1 MTIAIRASSKD
12 TVLLLDPE
20 FERRIEAA
28 ARLIGIDPAEFIAR
42 AVQHRCADVLG
53 EAGPGSGSAAH
64 ASASTGLPA
73 ATNDAHGSQAFDQR
87 RNGPWAIR
95 PTPDRVLRTIAE
107 ASRLS
112 IETVV
117 GPGRGRAV
125 ACARAVAA
133 YLLCN
138 DAGLSQ
144 KETAR
149 IIHRKSARVV
159 QLTRSVAQ
167 VADSTDPQAELLAR
181 ARRLLRNGISTGKDY
196 PPLPHGTGD
205 ANLVPG
211 LLPARLASGLT
222 QPQLAART
230 GIARETLSR
239 LERLRRRARPETVR
253 ALANTLE
260 VSLSSLTTPTAE
272 LGVALRSARRADW

>member
-64 ASASTGLPA
+64 ASASTGRPA

-117 GPGRGRAV
+117 GPRRGRVV

-133 YLLCN
+133 FLLCN

-159 QLTRSVAQ
+159 QLARSVAQ

-181 ARRLLRNGISTGKDY
+181 ARRLLEERHKHRQRLSAAAARDRRRQACAGPLTGEARQRAHPAPVGGSY
-196 PPLPHGTGD
+196 GNR
-205 ANLVPG
+205 ARNLVETGAAAAAGAPRNS
-211 LLPARLASGLT
+211 AR
-222 QPQLAART
+222 
-230 GIARETLSR
+230 AREY
-239 LERLRRRARPETVR
+239 P
-253 ALANTLE
+253 
-260 VSLSSLTTPTAE
+260 
-272 LGVALRSARRADW
+272 